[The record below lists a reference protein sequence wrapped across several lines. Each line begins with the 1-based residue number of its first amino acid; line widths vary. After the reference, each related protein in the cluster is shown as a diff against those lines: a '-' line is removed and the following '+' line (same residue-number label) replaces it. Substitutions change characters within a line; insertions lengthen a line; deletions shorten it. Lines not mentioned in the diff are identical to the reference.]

1 VQLTGE
7 ERRRLDAIAA
17 AATPGTIELDV
28 AGWQVKASPDLPFR
42 RSNVAIPAPRAAN
55 DLDAAHATLAAVR
68 QALAQHGRRLVI
80 AISSARPDADRLDA
94 WLADEGLD
102 LEAPVEIMVT
112 AIDPASIRTTAAH
125 APSSGLVIEVA
136 AGADRIAPQ
145 PCGPAAPAPDARHRE
160 AGYRTLLR
168 RIDPA
173 GPRTPI
179 AVVARTNEPG
189 TAGAE
194 GDPVGIGFAV
204 VDGAWVGI
212 FGMRTDPEHR
222 RRGIASALVGAIV
235 RAAAEHGATAAYL
248 QVEDDNAAAIACYE
262 RLGFATSHRHH
273 YRTEPAVAE
282 TAEPPRTAPVAE
294 AGC

>member
-1 VQLTGE
+1 MQLTGE
-7 ERRRLDAIAA
+7 EQRRLDAIAA
-17 AATPGTIELDV
+17 AATPGTVELDV

-42 RSNVAIPAPRAAN
+42 RSNVALPASDATDDP
-55 DLDAAHATLAAVR
+55 DAAHAALAAVR
-68 QALAQHGRRLVI
+68 HALAQHGRRLVI

-94 WLADEGLD
+94 WLASEGLD
-102 LEAPVEIMVT
+102 LEAPVEIMV
-112 AIDPASIRTTAAH
+112 ASCEDVAARTVADAAG
-125 APSSGLVIEVA
+125 SDGLAIEVA
-136 AGADRIAPQ
+136 VGANAIAPE
-145 PCGPAAPAPDARHRE
+145 PCGPTDPAPGAHQRE

-168 RIDPA
+168 RIGPG

-179 AVVARTNEPG
+179 AVVARTAHPG
-189 TAGAE
+189 QPGH
-194 GDPVGIGFAV
+194 PVGIGFAV
-204 VDGAWVGI
+204 VDGSWVGI
-212 FGMRTDPEHR
+212 FGMRTAPEHR

-282 TAEPPRTAPVAE
+282 PAEPHRTAPVAE